1 MSELSDTFSD
11 MRDGMVPLTTVFALV
26 AFVPACLAAATGA
39 ENPLEKRACRP
50 SNCLCNGIQ
59 GQFCGNERINRACTN
74 GHVFE
79 CARGTGKACD
89 YGVRNSCRQCGKLK
103 C

>member
-1 MSELSDTFSD
+1 MK
-11 MRDGMVPLTTVFALV
+11 LTTVFALV

-39 ENPLEKRACRP
+39 ESPLDKRACRP

-59 GQFCGNERINRACTN
+59 GQFCGNERVNPACTN

-79 CARGTGKACD
+79 CAKSTGKACD
-89 YGVRNSCRQCGKLK
+89 YGVRTSCRKCGKLS

>member
-1 MSELSDTFSD
+1 MANIYYILSYYY
-11 MRDGMVPLTTVFALV
+11 LIV

-39 ENPLEKRACRP
+39 ESPRACRL

-59 GQFCGNERINRACTN
+59 GQFCGNQKVNAACTN

-79 CARGTGKACD
+79 CAKGTGKACG
-89 YGVRNSCRQCGKLK
+89 YGVRDSYRKCGKLK

>member
-1 MSELSDTFSD
+1 MK
-11 MRDGMVPLTTVFALV
+11 LTTVFALV

-39 ENPLEKRACRP
+39 EIPGPESPLEKRACRP
-50 SNCLCNGIQ
+50 SKCVCNKIQ
-59 GQFCGNERINRACTN
+59 GQFCGNEKINPACTN

-79 CARGTGKACD
+79 CNKSTGKACD
-89 YGVRNSCRQCGKLK
+89 YGVRTSCRKCGKLS